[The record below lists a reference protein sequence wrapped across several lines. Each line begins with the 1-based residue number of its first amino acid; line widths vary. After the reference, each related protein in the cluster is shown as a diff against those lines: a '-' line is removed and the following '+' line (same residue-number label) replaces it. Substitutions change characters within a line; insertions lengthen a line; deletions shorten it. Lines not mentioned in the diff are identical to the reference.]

1 MKGKY
6 LVLIVC
12 ILFSGLTFAKKICTS
27 VENVTIERIG
37 CLDYL
42 LNESGKETAIISFY
56 SGVSGIEYISDEILL
71 IWGINP
77 EEKFKC
83 RVSYPSIKIKDDKFR
98 FFSKKVCNKP
108 PQNRFHLNGNL
119 VNISTIRPF
128 MFLKDQD
135 KSCVNIDGV
144 DFEQI
149 DFNKLLV
156 SKAGESLAIVHV
168 ALDTSGSKSPDIVA
182 NLKGPEKY
190 RFFNKYLCPHR
201 DTGNNFFQIDGQ
213 TYRVKE
219 LEKYSD

>member
-37 CLDYL
+37 CLDFL
-42 LNESGKETAIISFY
+42 LNESGKETAIISLF
-56 SGVSGIEYISDEILL
+56 SGADGIGNYGNEELL
-71 IWGINP
+71 ILGIKP
-77 EEKFKC
+77 EEKLKC
-83 RVSYPSIKIKDDKFR
+83 IDSYPSIKIKDDKFR
-98 FFSKKVCNKP
+98 FFSKKVCNEP
-108 PQNRFHLNGNL
+108 PQNRFHLNGSL
-119 VNISTIRPF
+119 VNISIVRPF
-128 MFLKDQD
+128 LFPKDEGEF
-135 KSCVNIDGV
+135 CVNIDGV

-190 RFFNKYLCPHR
+190 RFFNKYLCAHR